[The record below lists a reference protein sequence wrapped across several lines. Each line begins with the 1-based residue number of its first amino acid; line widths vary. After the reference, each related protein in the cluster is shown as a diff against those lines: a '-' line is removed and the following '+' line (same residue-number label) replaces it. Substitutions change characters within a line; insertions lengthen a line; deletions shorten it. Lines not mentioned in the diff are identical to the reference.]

1 MIKTSSTIIYQLL
14 ESDLDFAGQGF
25 EVLLTR
31 VPFDPGRGKMSRLVF
46 VDPDFDP
53 LSSSTSASLIT
64 RVDGDPDSN
73 LSTPVTLSGEGT
85 VRRLKLYVNRIGR
98 YFGINWQFSSGEGT
112 LSNLVDESGNQ
123 VVDESANDVIGTG
136 AVDRIKL
143 LGQTFGF
150 QRLGSIRR

>member
-1 MIKTSSTIIYQLL
+1 MIKTSSLTVYQLL

-31 VPFDPGRGKMSRLVF
+31 VPFDPGRGKMSRLAF

-53 LSSSTSASLIT
+53 LSSMSSASLIT

-73 LSTPVTLSGEGT
+73 LSTSVSLDGSGT
-85 VRRLKLYVNRIGR
+85 VRRIKIYVNRIGR

-123 VVDESANDVIGTG
+123 VVDDSGNDVIGTG
-136 AVDRIKL
+136 AVERFRL

-150 QRLGSIRR
+150 QRMGSFRK